1 MSTEQTRLQNEQK
14 LLFLTAKQACFA
26 VSDALIV
33 CLNKQFKNAVKVF
46 QLLRFGIVQQALYK
60 ENAVCHLNMKS

>member
-1 MSTEQTRLQNEQK
+1 MSKEQK

-33 CLNKQFKNAVKVF
+33 CLNKQFKNATTAM
-46 QLLRFGIVQQALYK
+46 L
-60 ENAVCHLNMKS
+60 

>member
-1 MSTEQTRLQNEQK
+1 LQKEQK

-33 CLNKQFKNAVKVF
+33 CLHGFADTRRKSMVQGF
-46 QLLRFGIVQQALYK
+46 LL
-60 ENAVCHLNMKS
+60 